1 MSAIRMLDVQKTN
14 RNGSLRLALACAS
27 LVALA
32 AAPLHAQQYQDLYDF
47 NCDSGCT
54 PYGRLTQGTDGNP
67 YGTTFPYYG
76 PGPGGSNNLGT
87 IFMLST
93 AGVYTVLFNFDSTTG
108 AGTGGL
114 TLASDGNFYGT
125 GVFVTTATGTLFQFN
140 PLTDAVT
147 VLHNFSATEGVPAGP
162 PVEAKDGNLY
172 GVAGIPGE
180 SGKGIAYSLTLSTQT
195 YALLPKTLGGNPS
208 GPLFAAS
215 DGYLY
220 GATGN
225 GGHREFGTLFR
236 LSTATGAIKKL
247 YTFTH
252 QDDGATPN
260 APLTQGKNG
269 NLYGTAY
276 TGGLY
281 GYGTIYEV
289 TLPSD
294 GFGAVY
300 SFNAAGGAGI
310 MPAAGLLAAS
320 DENFYGTTYDG
331 GADGLGQLFA
341 WETDG
346 SYLAYVDFTGNGGVT
361 SGANP
366 DTALMEDTDGM
377 FYGLTPG
384 GGASGGGVFY
394 TFTPP
399 NPLSHINLCC
409 NWFVVLDQ
417 PVTIIGQNL
426 SQVYSVSFGSVNVQF
441 EPGSGTSL
449 ITFVPSAAIDS
460 PVTVTLDSGLQLETQ
475 QSAHILP
482 AITSLDPSIGQVGTP
497 VSISGGGFAGT
508 TEVTFGG
515 VAAANFTVVSP
526 SLIQATVPVAAVTGK
541 VGVVTPNGSAK
552 SPKRFTVN

>member
-1 MSAIRMLDVQKTN
+1 
-14 RNGSLRLALACAS
+14 
-27 LVALA
+27 
-32 AAPLHAQQYQDLYDF
+32 
-47 NCDSGCT
+47 
-54 PYGRLTQGTDGNP
+54 
-67 YGTTFPYYG
+67 
-76 PGPGGSNNLGT
+76 
-87 IFMLST
+87 
-93 AGVYTVLFNFDSTTG
+93 
-108 AGTGGL
+108 
-114 TLASDGNFYGT
+114 
-125 GVFVTTATGTLFQFN
+125 
-140 PLTDAVT
+140 
-147 VLHNFSATEGVPAGP
+147 
-162 PVEAKDGNLY
+162 
-172 GVAGIPGE
+172 
-180 SGKGIAYSLTLSTQT
+180 
-195 YALLPKTLGGNPS
+195 
-208 GPLFAAS
+208 
-215 DGYLY
+215 
-220 GATGN
+220 
-225 GGHREFGTLFR
+225 
-236 LSTATGAIKKL
+236 
-247 YTFTH
+247 
-252 QDDGATPN
+252 
-260 APLTQGKNG
+260 
-269 NLYGTAY
+269 
-276 TGGLY
+276 LY

-394 TFTPP
+394 TFTPS